1 MAHMRNTRD
10 TEVQASVPA
19 PLTGPHANSVGDDPA
34 DRQPSSGEPES
45 FSDPAPPPQAK
56 AGWRRWAG
64 GTSGEHRP
72 MVLALLLSLLFHVLL
87 LSLTFG
93 GDTLGLP
100 GLVAPWRDRRV
111 EEPDLRIVLV
121 PAPVNAAEPARQPVV
136 EPPRRASI
144 DPSVAGQPATAPP
157 VSPALS
163 PPVTGVTAVTNA
175 PAAAAWADAPQDAVT
190 SVTRVETPAPPTG
203 PDLAAQVQTPK
214 PAGVGVALPEAP
226 AAIVLATPL
235 SPTSVIVVA
244 PSASSPQTVPSASQ
258 VPGDA
263 AQQAQREDAERQE
276 AARQEAARSEAQRE
290 ELARQEAARAEA
302 ARLDTERQNTARQTA
317 ARVEAQLEE
326 AARQEAARAE
336 ATRLEAERQNSARQ
350 AASQLEAQRQGEAA
364 RVEAARLEAERREA
378 ALQESARQAAARLEA
393 QREETARQEAAR
405 AESARLESE
414 RQEAARQETTRQ
426 AAARLEEQ
434 RREIARQDAAR
445 VQLEKDETA
454 KREAVLRAIGR
465 QLDEEAAQREAAKAA
480 ARLPNTLPYS
490 LSTARRVRLWG
501 RSDPNV
507 ELVQY
512 AEAWARKIQF
522 NTAVDTV
529 RELAQRPHAP
539 PLVTVAVRSDGSVE
553 SVTIVVTSGVAEV
566 DEAIRRIVES
576 HKPYPVFPPALARQF
591 DVIEIRRTWS
601 FDSAIRLQ

>member
-10 TEVQASVPA
+10 TEVAASVPA

-45 FSDPAPPPQAK
+45 SSDPAPAPPPQAK
-56 AGWRRWAG
+56 AGWRQWAG

-144 DPSVAGQPATAPP
+144 DPPVAGRRATAPP

-190 SVTRVETPAPPTG
+190 SVTRVETPASPTG

-317 ARVEAQLEE
+317 ARVEAQREE
-326 AARQEAARAE
+326 AARQEVARAD
-336 ATRLEAERQNSARQ
+336 ATRL
-350 AASQLEAQRQGEAA
+350 
-364 RVEAARLEAERREA
+364 
-378 ALQESARQAAARLEA
+378 
-393 QREETARQEAAR
+393 
-405 AESARLESE
+405 
-414 RQEAARQETTRQ
+414 
-426 AAARLEEQ
+426 
-434 RREIARQDAAR
+434 
-445 VQLEKDETA
+445 
-454 KREAVLRAIGR
+454 
-465 QLDEEAAQREAAKAA
+465 
-480 ARLPNTLPYS
+480 
-490 LSTARRVRLWG
+490 
-501 RSDPNV
+501 
-507 ELVQY
+507 
-512 AEAWARKIQF
+512 
-522 NTAVDTV
+522 
-529 RELAQRPHAP
+529 
-539 PLVTVAVRSDGSVE
+539 
-553 SVTIVVTSGVAEV
+553 
-566 DEAIRRIVES
+566 
-576 HKPYPVFPPALARQF
+576 
-591 DVIEIRRTWS
+591 
-601 FDSAIRLQ
+601 